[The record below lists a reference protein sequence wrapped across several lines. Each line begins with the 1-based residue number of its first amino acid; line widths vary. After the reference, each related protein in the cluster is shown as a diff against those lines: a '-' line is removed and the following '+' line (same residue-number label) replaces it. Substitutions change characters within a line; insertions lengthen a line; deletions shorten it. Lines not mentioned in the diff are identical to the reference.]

1 MQISV
6 RDVQGIDRRGILLIE
21 KNGRG
26 ILKIVY
32 NKMKVN
38 YFDEVR
44 DFYFGIKRYRVRS
57 QEQVDS
63 IFQFGSCGDFQGYE
77 DSEEGWC

>member
-1 MQISV
+1 M
-6 RDVQGIDRRGILLIE
+6 RDAQGIDRRGILLIE

-26 ILKIVY
+26 TLKIAH

-44 DFYFGIKRYRVRS
+44 DFYFGIKRHRARS
-57 QEQVDS
+57 
-63 IFQFGSCGDFQGYE
+63 
-77 DSEEGWC
+77 